1 MLAGAAGDL
10 QHETGGWQQALQ
22 RREDGRAV
30 ALGCG
35 AVAAWVHGRWI
46 VRGADCPQ
54 ARKE

>member
-1 MLAGAAGDL
+1 MLAGAACDL

-30 ALGCG
+30 ALCGG

-46 VRGADCPQ
+46 VRGADCLQ